1 MANLLEVQNL
11 RTYFFTRHGV
21 VKAVDGVGFSLEPGK
36 SLGLVGESGCGK
48 TITTLSVVRL
58 VPQPAGRIMGGKI
71 LFEGENLLE
80 KSEKEM
86 RQIRGR
92 KIAMI
97 MQDPMR
103 SLDPCFS
110 IGNQVSEAI
119 RAHEKLPR
127 PKVRKQVEDN
137 LTFVGI
143 SSARLRMRQYP
154 HQMSGGMRQRIVG
167 AIGISCRPSL
177 LIADEPTTALDVTIQ
192 AQYLEFLKQTQQDLG
207 MAMILVTH
215 DFGIVAAMCDHVAV
229 MYAGRIVERAR
240 TDSLFDRPYHPYT
253 IGLINALPKLEVKTE
268 SLATIDGQPPSL
280 ANLTDGCRFAPRCSS
295 SNERCFSTY
304 PTQTEIAH
312 EHFVSCWLAN

>member
-1 MANLLEVQNL
+1 MANLLEVENL

-21 VKAVDGVGFSLEPGK
+21 VKAVDGVGFAIEPGK

-58 VPQPAGRIMGGKI
+58 VPQPAGRIVGGKI
-71 LFEGENLLE
+71 LFEGENLLD

-92 KIAMI
+92 KVAMI

-103 SLDPCFS
+103 SLDPCFR
-110 IGNQVSEAI
+110 IGNQVGEAI
-119 RAHEKLPR
+119 TAHEKLTR
-127 PKVRKQVEDN
+127 RELRRKVQDN

-143 SSARLRMRQYP
+143 SSASLRMRQYP

-192 AQYLEFLKQTQQDLG
+192 AQYLEFLKQTQRELG

-229 MYAGRIVERAR
+229 MYAGRIVERAE
-240 TDSLFDRPYHPYT
+240 TNALFEHPYHPYT
-253 IGLINALPKLEVKTE
+253 IGLINALPRLESRAE
-268 SLATIDGQPPSL
+268 SLASIDGQPPSL
-280 ANLTDGCRFAPRCSS
+280 ANLSDGCRFAPRCRS
-295 SNERCFSTY
+295 SNGKCLSAY
-304 PTQTEIAH
+304 PPQTEIVH
-312 EHFVSCWLAN
+312 DHFVSCWLAN